1 MRGQIKSLSDLVAA
15 KDDEIQRLKSTAAN
29 NSESID
35 ISTETPPWPWQSN
48 WSAST
53 RDLPTHRELPPL
65 AFANRYA
72 VLSSLAQDDD
82 ARPTS
87 HPVSLEP
94 DPAAATVASTSAAS
108 PSIAHPVAVSTTGP
122 PHPSTRSK
130 IAATQSSVS
139 SKASPATGA
148 PLSVAL
154 PPIVPPVAVST
165 TGPARPSTR
174 SKIAAAQSSA
184 ATPSAATAF
193 VPPPSSTPPPDFAT
207 QASTATPH
215 VVPGLPTYSDVVN
228 RKKTTLILADSML
241 NGIRAE
247 DIDENIGGSETA
259 VLKKFSGAT
268 AKEIG
273 AYARFNIQRYRP
285 SQVIV
290 HAGTND
296 MTQSCRFGVLN
307 RVDPNPEEIAENII
321 EVGRIARREG
331 VKTIIISTIIYRRW
345 SKYRTLRTAV
355 NDLVEIKCIKEGF
368 QYLNNDNLAF
378 RNLCEDGL
386 HLNAEGNKYL
396 KQNILRCFESFNP
409 YLCNF
414 DFGYHYIGFGSQGYN
429 KF

>member
-94 DPAAATVASTSAAS
+94 DPAASTVASTLAAS
-108 PSIAHPVAVSTTGP
+108 PSIAPPVAVSTTGP
-122 PHPSTRSK
+122 P
-130 IAATQSSVS
+130 
-139 SKASPATGA
+139 
-148 PLSVAL
+148 
-154 PPIVPPVAVST
+154 
-165 TGPARPSTR
+165 RPSTR
-174 SKIAAAQSSA
+174 SKITAAQSSA
-184 ATPSAATAF
+184 ATPPAATAF

-228 RKKTTLILADSML
+228 HKKTTLILADSML

-321 EVGRIARREG
+321 EVGRVARREG
-331 VKTIIISTIIYRRW
+331 VKTIIISSIIYKRW
-345 SKYRTLRTAV
+345 SKYRTYRAAV
-355 NDLVEIKCIKEGF
+355 NDLVEIKL
-368 QYLNNDNLAF
+368 Y
-378 RNLCEDGL
+378 
-386 HLNAEGNKYL
+386 
-396 KQNILRCFESFNP
+396 
-409 YLCNF
+409 
-414 DFGYHYIGFGSQGYN
+414 
-429 KF
+429 